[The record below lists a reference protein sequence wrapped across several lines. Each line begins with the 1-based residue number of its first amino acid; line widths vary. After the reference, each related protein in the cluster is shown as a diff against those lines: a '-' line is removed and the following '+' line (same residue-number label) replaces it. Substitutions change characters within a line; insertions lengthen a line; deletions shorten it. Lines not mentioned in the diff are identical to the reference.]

1 MHQGVKPSAILIRA
15 GRRHVHAKCP
25 RPRALSRR
33 LGYTSEG
40 HDDRSTKFDPPP
52 AAVDETTPSTPSSR
66 LAHDYTMKLH
76 KN

>member
-1 MHQGVKPSAILIRA
+1 MHQGVKLSAVSNSC

-66 LAHDYTMKLH
+66 LAHDYTMKL
-76 KN
+76 